1 MKVQGS
7 KFEVETSN
15 LELRTLNFQPPTN
28 MALLS
33 YSFCMAMLHSLWQ
46 AGALLL
52 FYFIIDKALLQK
64 HSPLVKRN
72 FLFVL
77 LATQLSL
84 FIITFLIYLFAGGND
99 IASNNIASHMP
110 QFLSA
115 DAVYSVTPWLFSAYV
130 LILSWKIIR
139 ALYTWHCFKQQYKIG
154 LQKPSIELKLFAE
167 QKAHQ
172 FGIKRKVKLWFS
184 NTINTPVTFGFLRP
198 VILLPV
204 ALMNNISASQ
214 AETLI
219 LHELAHI
226 RTNDYLLNWF
236 LLSSETIFF
245 FNPFIALACRRIRLE
260 REQFCDITVIAFEY
274 KPALYAEALLQAER
288 IKQMIPGFQLAAVSK
303 KKQLLRRIHFFSKQ
317 KDFKQGHRIGIIAP
331 LIGIIFFIAMYS
343 FVIFPS
349 NGNQQTTTA
358 SIESIPDIPY
368 SNGDLNTAFANNV
381 SAAIEKSGFVDE
393 VMKRVEKQ
401 RPALERQMKKLQPMI
416 RSIQAKAEKFAENIT
431 ENFAM
436 PVAVQEN
443 DATREIV
450 IREETSGSKSA
461 SVRVYQLSYQDG
473 KWILQPK
480 MMVTA
485 NAILPDSLSGKKDSG
500 VKRLLPPQ

>member
-1 MKVQGS
+1 
-7 KFEVETSN
+7 
-15 LELRTLNFQPPTN
+15 

-46 AGALLL
+46 AGSLLL

-84 FIITFLIYLFAGGND
+84 FIITFLIYFFAGGND
-99 IASNNIASHMP
+99 IPSENIAGLLP

-115 DAVYSVTPWLFSAYV
+115 DTVYAITPWLFSAYV
-130 LILSWKIIR
+130 CILTWKITK
-139 ALYTWHCFKQQYKIG
+139 ALYTWHCFKQQYKRG
-154 LQKPSIELKLFAE
+154 LQKPSIELKLFA
-167 QKAHQ
+167 QQRAHQ
-172 FGIKRKVKLWFS
+172 FGIKRKVSLWLS

-204 ALMNNISASQ
+204 ALMNNISSSQ

-219 LHELAHI
+219 LHELTHI

-245 FNPFIALACRRIRLE
+245 FNPFIALACKRIRLE
-260 REQFCDITVIAFEY
+260 REQYCDVSVIAFEY

-303 KKQLLRRIHFFSKQ
+303 KKQLLHRIRFFSMQ
-317 KDFKQGHRIGIIAP
+317 KDFKQQHRIGIIAP
-331 LIGIIFFIAMYS
+331 LIGVILLFAVYS

-349 NGNQQTTTA
+349 NRSQQMAPSFIVPTSDVPA
-358 SIESIPDIPY
+358 SNADRSI
-368 SNGDLNTAFANNV
+368 AFANDV
-381 SAAIEKSGFVDE
+381 SEAMEKSGFVNE

-401 RPALERQMKKLQPMI
+401 RPALERQMKRLRPVI
-416 RSIQAKAEKFAENIT
+416 NSIQAKAEQLADKIT
-431 ENFAM
+431 KDLLM
-436 PVAVQEN
+436 PVTIQEN

-450 IREETSGSKSA
+450 VREESSGSKSA
-461 SVRVYQLSYQDG
+461 SVKVYQLRFEDG
-473 KWILQPK
+473 KWILQPQ

-485 NAILPDSLSGKKDSG
+485 SPVTDSIPK
-500 VKRLLPPQ
+500 VKRLLPAQ